1 MAFYFFVFFL
11 ACGSAI
17 VVRCFVERA
26 FSWVGA
32 LGFSV
37 PVRPFGDEM
46 GEFDRK
52 LHYFSIKLLHFCA
65 KPVEFLEWWVD
76 VYIASS
82 SGEVKVREK
91 WMKLVRFVAAKW
103 SRKRKSPAS
112 RRMRGL
118 VLGIVRRRFLETSLE
133 TERECTLA
141 VAVGQHLFAD
151 FPESGPVL
159 GEGVFHTATVVS
171 A

>member
-1 MAFYFFVFFL
+1 MP
-11 ACGSAI
+11 
-17 VVRCFVERA
+17 CFVQRA
-26 FSWVGA
+26 FSWGGA

-37 PVRPFGDEM
+37 PVRPFVDEM

-76 VYIASS
+76 VFIASS
-82 SGEVKVREK
+82 RGEAKVREK
-91 WMKLVRFVAAKW
+91 WMRLVRFVPVKW
-103 SRKRKSPAS
+103 LRKRKGPAS

-118 VLGIVRRRFLETSLE
+118 VLGIVRRCFLETSLE
-133 TERECTLA
+133 TERERALA

-151 FPESGPVL
+151 FTESGHVL
-159 GEGVFHTATVVS
+159 REGVFHTATIVS

>member
-1 MAFYFFVFFL
+1 MP
-11 ACGSAI
+11 
-17 VVRCFVERA
+17 CFVQRA
-26 FSWVGA
+26 FSWGGA

-37 PVRPFGDEM
+37 PVRPFVDEM
-46 GEFDRK
+46 ADFDRK
-52 LHYFSIKLLHFCA
+52 MVMFSIKLHHFCA

-82 SGEVKVREK
+82 SGEAKVREK

-133 TERECTLA
+133 TERECALA
-141 VAVGQHLFAD
+141 VAVGEHLFAD
-151 FPESGPVL
+151 FTESGHVL

>member
-1 MAFYFFVFFL
+1 MP
-11 ACGSAI
+11 
-17 VVRCFVERA
+17 CFVQRA
-26 FSWVGA
+26 FSWGGA

-37 PVRPFGDEM
+37 PVRPFVDEM

-65 KPVEFLEWWVD
+65 KPVELLEWWVD
-76 VYIASS
+76 VFIASS
-82 SGEVKVREK
+82 GGEAKVREK
-91 WMKLVRFVAAKW
+91 WMKLVRFVVEKW

-133 TERECTLA
+133 TERECALA

-151 FPESGPVL
+151 FTESGHVL

>member
-1 MAFYFFVFFL
+1 
-11 ACGSAI
+11 
-17 VVRCFVERA
+17 
-26 FSWVGA
+26 
-32 LGFSV
+32 
-37 PVRPFGDEM
+37 M

-52 LHYFSIKLLHFCA
+52 MVEFSIKLLHFCA
-65 KPVEFLEWWVD
+65 KLVEFIEWWVD
-76 VYIASS
+76 VFIASS
-82 SGEVKVREK
+82 RGEAKVREK
-91 WMKLVRFVAAKW
+91 WMKLVRLVAAKW

-133 TERECTLA
+133 TERECALA

-151 FPESGPVL
+151 FAESGHVL

>member
-1 MAFYFFVFFL
+1 MP
-11 ACGSAI
+11 
-17 VVRCFVERA
+17 CFVQRA
-26 FSWVGA
+26 FSWGGA

-37 PVRPFGDEM
+37 PVRPFVDEM
-46 GEFDRK
+46 ADFDRK
-52 LHYFSIKLLHFCA
+52 MVMFSIKLHHFCA

-76 VYIASS
+76 VFIASS
-82 SGEVKVREK
+82 SGEAKVREK

-151 FPESGPVL
+151 FTESGHVL